1 MTNNDWEDFKKE
13 VIPLKQKKNNVKK
26 KVKDKIS
33 IVKKIAHDL
42 DQNKIDIIEQEESN
56 LSLHQL
62 EKNTLKRIKKGKI
75 KVESTLDLHGYT
87 LAESKKKVANFI
99 FKSHK
104 TNKRLL
110 LIITGKGKKRSSE
123 NLWGED
129 LGKLKKTV
137 PLWLNSDQLSK
148 YILWYDIA
156 TRQNGGEGALMIYL
170 KKAKV

>member
-87 LAESKKKVANFI
+87 LAESKKK
-99 FKSHK
+99 
-104 TNKRLL
+104 L
-110 LIITGKGKKRSSE
+110 LI
-123 NLWGED
+123 LF
-129 LGKLKKTV
+129 
-137 PLWLNSDQLSK
+137 LS
-148 YILWYDIA
+148 L
-156 TRQNGGEGALMIYL
+156 TRLI
-170 KKAKV
+170 KDFF

>member
-13 VIPLKQKKNNVKK
+13 VIPLKRKKNYLKK
-26 KVKDKIS
+26 KIKDKIS
-33 IVKKIAHDL
+33 ILKKIAHDL
-42 DQNKIDIIEQEESN
+42 DQYKIDIIEQKESN

-75 KVESTLDLHGYT
+75 KVESILDLHGYT
-87 LAESKKKVANFI
+87 LAESKQKVANFI
-99 FKSHK
+99 FKSYK

-123 NLWGED
+123 NSWGED

-137 PLWLNSDQLSK
+137 PLWLNSAQLSE

-156 TRQNGGEGALMIYL
+156 TRQNGGEGALMVYL